1 MVQSQ
6 ARQARLHQRPRRKA
20 RAVDQHVEFS
30 AAAGVA
36 AHSVVLV
43 EINLAR
49 IHHLPEGWE
58 GTLLK
63 TFICF
68 LFSPRSCRGAW
79 EYGSDFSKGFQFL
92 RVVVVFLGFFILQT
106 DLTSGGIKTGR
117 GRYCLLSPCI
127 DLLQQQEQ
135 VQTRQKG
142 ERHHSAARSRV
153 IWSRADDNAASL
165 WNVLAKPTADRLST
179 SAN

>member
-6 ARQARLHQRPRRKA
+6 TRQARLHQRPWGEP

-43 EINLAR
+43 EVYLAR
-49 IHHLPEGWE
+49 IHHFPERRE
-58 GTLLK
+58 ETHLK
-63 TFICF
+63 MLEKTQKYNMF
-68 LFSPRSCRGAW
+68 LSVLQPQRG
-79 EYGSDFSKGFQFL
+79 L
-92 RVVVVFLGFFILQT
+92 RVWIWFVKRFLLPRGFLLQA

-117 GRYCLLSPCI
+117 GRYCLLSRCI
-127 DLLQQQEQ
+127 DSLQQQEQ
-135 VQTRQKG
+135 VQTRQKA
-142 ERHHSAARSRV
+142 ERYHSAARSRV
-153 IWSRADDNAASL
+153 IWSSSDNNAASL